1 MARGRARSHPE
12 RLEQQVKKNTKAP
25 SGAKCTSTA
34 SGGVLKCVLQGEHD
48 VHSTR
53 IAGRKGAQYSTWC
66 IGQNGRVTVVSF
78 TTSGKQQG
86 KWDEDP
92 PEVARKPLA
101 LDDEPQDDE
110 ADASALAALEEADD
124 DDASRTIERCGAPR
138 IGITRCQLFER
149 HDGEHFALL
158 HGLGHAWTSGCDP
171 NIWDICGAKW
181 SRHPSEKGPTKLPK
195 DRQTVCAR
203 PDEHNGKH
211 RGLNHSATTS
221 MSGKATTGG
230 CRYPQRRST
239 PDCCCHDERDEAAKP
254 LATRSRKP
262 RSPRCSHRTRHPD
275 PSLAD
280 ACPKCGFELGQHTGK
295 KCPKAVKSARQKH
308 AEPEVS
314 VEIEHASLTVSVD
327 DGPPVVVWES
337 FSIGQ
342 RVQLA
347 KRRRGAV
354 ETGTVRDLVDT
365 QRGKRALVAWAGG
378 EQFVDLVELV
388 VAPTESAPPV
398 KFTDLCLKC
407 GLAKHA
413 GKCATAKKPE
423 TAAQAE
429 AARASC

>member
-92 PEVARKPLA
+92 PVVARKPLT

-138 IGITRCQLFER
+138 IGIPGGCQLFER

-211 RGLNHSATTS
+211 RG
-221 MSGKATTGG
+221 
-230 CRYPQRRST
+230 
-239 PDCCCHDERDEAAKP
+239 
-254 LATRSRKP
+254 
-262 RSPRCSHRTRHPD
+262 
-275 PSLAD
+275 
-280 ACPKCGFELGQHTGK
+280 
-295 KCPKAVKSARQKH
+295 
-308 AEPEVS
+308 
-314 VEIEHASLTVSVD
+314 
-327 DGPPVVVWES
+327 
-337 FSIGQ
+337 
-342 RVQLA
+342 
-347 KRRRGAV
+347 
-354 ETGTVRDLVDT
+354 
-365 QRGKRALVAWAGG
+365 
-378 EQFVDLVELV
+378 
-388 VAPTESAPPV
+388 
-398 KFTDLCLKC
+398 
-407 GLAKHA
+407 
-413 GKCATAKKPE
+413 
-423 TAAQAE
+423 
-429 AARASC
+429 